1 VVRRKFKDFFFE
13 KKKQKTFATA
23 PTARRILHHPC
34 AAPFAKVFWFFFSKK
49 NCCLLPFLAL
59 AACTM
64 QPACAPPNT
73 WLAPGSLTPLA
84 DPLPQAATAPVV
96 LLGEQHDSAAD
107 HHWQLDTIE
116 RLYALNPHMALGFE
130 MFPRSSQAAL
140 NDWVAGSVTEA
151 EFLKR
156 SDWQKVWGFD
166 ADLYLPIFRFAREH
180 HVPMLAL
187 NVSRHAVHLVATK
200 GWAALSPA
208 EREGVATPAAPTP
221 AYRASLQDA
230 MSGHAGPSMTP
241 ERLNHFIEA
250 QLFWDRAMA
259 EGIAAER
266 TAAPDRT
273 VVAIMGAG
281 HIENGDGVPHQLA
294 ALGIAATLL
303 LPVHGACS
311 AFAPGYATAVFVE

>member
-1 VVRRKFKDFFFE
+1 V
-13 KKKQKTFATA
+13 
-23 PTARRILHHPC
+23 
-34 AAPFAKVFWFFFSKK
+34 
-49 NCCLLPFLAL
+49 
-59 AACTM
+59 
-64 QPACAPPNT
+64 
-73 WLAPGSLTPLA
+73 WLAPGSLTPIA
-84 DPLPQAATAPVV
+84 DPLPQAATAPVI

-107 HHWQLDTIE
+107 HHWQLATIQ
-116 RLYALNPHMALGFE
+116 RLYALNPHLALGFE
-130 MFPRSSQAAL
+130 MFPRSSQPAL
-140 NDWVAGSVTEA
+140 NDWVAGSLTDS

-166 ADLYLPIFRFAREH
+166 ANFYLPIFRFARDH
-180 HVPMLAL
+180 RLPMLAL

-200 GWAALSPA
+200 GWAALTPA
-208 EREGVATPAAPTP
+208 EREGVASPAAPTP

-230 MSGHAGPSMTP
+230 MSGHQGPSMTP

-266 TAAPDRT
+266 AAAPSRT

-294 ALGIAATLL
+294 ALGISAALL
-303 LPVHGACS
+303 LPAHEACT
-311 AFAPGYATAVFVE
+311 AFTPGYATAVFVE